1 MSFNPVKFVNTL
13 RQVDLRKKIPNSE
26 FVYRIERMRTELKK
40 RGLDVGFAFGNELRP
55 GDTGWLTGYDPQVE
69 SAAVIIGSKKVFVLG
84 GPEGKAYAEEMM
96 EVGEYRCL
104 TEFKIPDEDYP
115 GYEFSNLRSLLKE
128 ASGDVEKIGVLTLGS
143 ILPCEIFDL
152 LGDAGAEVA
161 DASDI
166 LLHWRYIK
174 SETEQQMMRVAAR
187 ITTYGMLAL
196 ISSLEVGKRE
206 TQVAANSD
214 YVIKQMGADR
224 IGFTAIVCSGE
235 RASNVIGRA
244 SNKVIKKGELVVLG
258 ASARYAGLASAIGR
272 TVVAGGRPGEAQKE
286 LIEHGTKALE
296 LSVEKLR
303 YGAPAKEV
311 DLTSRRYLRSKG
323 LEPMYSEVHNI
334 GWTECMEGFGAAT
347 QHADYNFP
355 KNISLELDVGVFG
368 RRYKNIPAKGL
379 GFRIEDPYLIN
390 SKGKTERLTELP
402 TRVYGMVPKK

>member
-1 MSFNPVKFVNTL
+1 MPFNPVKFAGTL
-13 RQVDLRKKIPNSE
+13 QPVDLRKKIPHNE
-26 FVYRIERMRTELKK
+26 FVSRIERMRAELRK
-40 RGLDVGFAFGNELRP
+40 RGLDAGFAFGNELRP
-55 GDTGWLTGYDPQVE
+55 GDTGWLTGYDPQIE
-69 SAAVIIGSKKVFVLG
+69 STAVIVGSKKVFVLG

-128 ASGDVEKIGVLTLGS
+128 ASCNVKKIGVLTLGS
-143 ILPCEIFDL
+143 VLPCEIFEL
-152 LGDAGAEVA
+152 LKDSGTGVV

-166 LLHWRYIK
+166 LLRWRYIK
-174 SETEQQMMRVAAR
+174 SETEQEMMRIAAR

-196 ISSLEVGKRE
+196 LKSLEVGKRE
-206 TQVAANSD
+206 TQVAANAD
-214 YVIKQMGADR
+214 YVMKRMGADR

-272 TVVAGGRPGEAQKE
+272 TVVAGGKPTGAQKE
-286 LIEHGTKALE
+286 LIEHGTRALE
-296 LSVEKLR
+296 LSVEKLK
-303 YGAPAKEV
+303 YGAPAREV
-311 DLTSRRYLRSKG
+311 DLASRRYLRSKG

-347 QHADYNFP
+347 QYADYNFP
-355 KNISLELDVGVFG
+355 KNISVELDVGVFG
-368 RRYKNIPAKGL
+368 RNYKGIPAKKL

-390 SKGKTERLTELP
+390 SKGKTERLTDLP
-402 TRVYGMVPKK
+402 MRVYEMAAKS